1 MRSNN
6 ELTLAYN
13 ILNTISN
20 KSQYNEVIIRDQYD
34 IYHFTLAVNEFVHN
48 MEWSGSED
56 GDGGGKTWKGV
67 ALQPPSPREAPSV
80 ILLKVFH
87 TNAAFFRPES
97 VLLYDDNNTQLLTH
111 HVRSVK

>member
-56 GDGGGKTWKGV
+56 GDGGEDMERGGPPAAVSERSTFGNSFEGFSYKCCVFSAGKCA
-67 ALQPPSPREAPSV
+67 AL
-80 ILLKVFH
+80 
-87 TNAAFFRPES
+87 
-97 VLLYDDNNTQLLTH
+97 
-111 HVRSVK
+111 